1 MTSLLAAT
9 YQRLEISGQSQ
20 SLKVSCNCRLRF
32 FQFILVTG
40 FGHVIVT
47 SVMWLRSSCDWWR
60 HNYVINFQTFQL
72 RWIPSD
78 QMTEWQ
84 IFLLGRR
91 ILSQLGR
98 FCARTC
104 CNKRRP
110 RKSRDVQTL
119 LKLNRVYFVP
129 IFMVFI
135 LPFVLIN
142 FKFLWNYQNSSTQV
156 FDQTWTWGMCKV
168 CFYWRFRV
176 KICQVRNLR
185 NHR

>member
-1 MTSLLAAT
+1 
-9 YQRLEISGQSQ
+9 
-20 SLKVSCNCRLRF
+20 
-32 FQFILVTG
+32 
-40 FGHVIVT
+40 
-47 SVMWLRSSCDWWR
+47 MWLRSSCDWWR

-142 FKFLWNYQNSSTQV
+142 FKFLWNYQNWSTQV
-156 FDQTWTWGMCKV
+156 FGQTWTWGMCKV
-168 CFYWRFRV
+168 CFLLKVPSKDTSSPEPTQSQIKLVLGKFDFRWW
-176 KICQVRNLR
+176 KDNISDIAMS
-185 NHR
+185 HG

>member
-1 MTSLLAAT
+1 MTSWWRHYLWP
-9 YQRLEISGQSQ
+9 ISGLRYLANRNPSK
-20 SLKVSCNCRLRF
+20 SLCNCRLRF
-32 FQFILVTG
+32 FQFILVSG

-47 SVMWLRSSCDWWR
+47 DVSRGQHVTLWWR

-72 RWIPSD
+72 RSIPFD

-84 IFLLGRR
+84 IFLFERS

-104 CNKRRP
+104 LCNNKRRP
-110 RKSRDVQTL
+110 RKRCRDVQKL

-156 FDQTWTWGMCKV
+156 FVHIQSNATKNREKSINLG
-168 CFYWRFRV
+168 
-176 KICQVRNLR
+176 QV
-185 NHR
+185 

>member
-1 MTSLLAAT
+1 MTSLLA
-9 YQRLEISGQSQ
+9 QPISGSRYLANRNPSK
-20 SLKVSCNCRLRF
+20 SLCNCRLRF

-40 FGHVIVT
+40 FGYVIVT
-47 SVMWLRSSCDWWR
+47 CVTWSTRDWWR

-72 RWIPSD
+72 RSIPPD

-84 IFLLGRR
+84 IFLLGRS

-142 FKFLWNYQNSSTQV
+142 FKFLWNYQNSSTLV
-156 FDQTWTWGMCKV
+156 F
-168 CFYWRFRV
+168 YA
-176 KICQVRNLR
+176 
-185 NHR
+185 